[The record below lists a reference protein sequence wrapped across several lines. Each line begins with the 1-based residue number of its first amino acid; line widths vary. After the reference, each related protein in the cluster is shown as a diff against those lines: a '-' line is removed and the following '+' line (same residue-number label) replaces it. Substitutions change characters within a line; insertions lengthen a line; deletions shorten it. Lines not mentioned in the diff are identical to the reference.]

1 MEGDEIE
8 MSTEELQM
16 WIREKVKKNNL
27 MSSDVQEKC
36 NLLQSLL
43 ERREKQADHLLR
55 LCQSVSACEAMVKKH
70 YSMLGWEYRDTDSD
84 DDVNTTGCGNT
95 VPSSTNGLTSLLP
108 KLHGEKGKK
117 SSISLK
123 REPVVVLTRLSA
135 HEIRSIRPQMPEN
148 HNSEEESSNYSDS
161 EWEPNEDSSDS
172 DFAVSSNQTVPNK
185 RRKIDQKNK
194 KLTKSHATPQAKT
207 NTGAKSNVTKMST
220 PQASTNSNVDS
231 NANSNVKSN
240 VIKTSTPP
248 AATTN
253 GVGPVNITT
262 ALCQTS
268 DGATKTPPRMPQGEL
283 KVNMC
288 ILARR
293 RAMSW
298 QQGKILEKVTKEDG
312 RLKYKIHFKDKGKSL
327 VSGHHIAF
335 DYMPKVD
342 QLFVGARVVV
352 KFPAK
357 DECRF
362 SPGVLGELPGR
373 RNRMRFLV
381 FIDDHRPVYVG
392 LPLLRLVS
400 RPLKDPW
407 DDIPD
412 GFHKNFIQGY
422 MKVWPYPPKT
432 QYRVGQTVNVDLN
445 GVMQRCEV
453 HMVDCSLIQIVV
465 STDQHKLM
473 IYRGST
479 CLEHMTKIWGPLVL
493 KKDQDQENKS
503 LS

>member
-27 MSSDVQEKC
+27 MSSGVQEKC

-43 ERREKQADHLLR
+43 DRREKQSDHLQR
-55 LCQSVSACEAMVKKH
+55 LYQSVSACEAIVKKQ
-70 YSMLGWEYRDTDSD
+70 YSLLGWKYRDTDSD
-84 DDVNTTGCGNT
+84 DDDNTKGCGNA
-95 VPSSTNGLTSLLP
+95 VPSPPATNGLTSLLP
-108 KLHGEKGKK
+108 KLHGEKGKN

-123 REPVVVLTRLSA
+123 REPVVVLTRLST
-135 HEIRSIRPQMPEN
+135 HEIQSICPRTPEN
-148 HNSEEESSNYSDS
+148 HDSEEESSNYSDCDMQ
-161 EWEPNEDSSDS
+161 WEPDDDSSDS
-172 DFAVSSNQTVPNK
+172 DFSYSSKETVPNK
-185 RRKIDQKNK
+185 RRKIDQKNIK
-194 KLTKSHATPQAKT
+194 RAKSRATPKAET
-207 NTGAKSNVTKMST
+207 NTRAKSNVTKTST
-220 PQASTNSNVDS
+220 PHASTNS
-231 NANSNVKSN
+231 NANSNVKSS
-240 VIKTSTPP
+240 VTKTSTPQ
-248 AATTN
+248 ATTN
-253 GVGPVNITT
+253 GPVNITT
-262 ALCQTS
+262 ALSQTS
-268 DGATKTPPRMPQGEL
+268 DEATKTPPRVPLGEL
-283 KVNMC
+283 KVDMC

-298 QQGKILEKVTKEDG
+298 QQGKILAKVTKEDG
-312 RLKYKIHFKDKGKSL
+312 KLKYKIHFKDKGKSL

-342 QLFVGARVVV
+342 QLFVGARVVI
-352 KFPAK
+352 KFPAEDK
-357 DECRF
+357 CRY
-362 SPGVLGELPGR
+362 SPGILGELPGR

-381 FIDDHRPVYVG
+381 FIDDHKPVYVS

-400 RPLKDPW
+400 RPLQDPW

-432 QYRVGQTVNVDLN
+432 QYRVGQTVNVELN
-445 GVMQRCEV
+445 GVMQKCEV
-453 HMVDCSLIQIVV
+453 HMVDCSLIQVVV

-479 CLEHMTKIWGPLVL
+479 CLEHMINTRGSLEL
-493 KKDQDQENKS
+493 KKDQDQKKKS
-503 LS
+503 PS